1 MEVVVVLGASSNPER
16 YSNMAIRELRSRGH
30 RVIPVHPQE
39 SMIEGLPVV
48 ANLQGLSGQPIDT
61 LTLYLRPELSA
72 PLAAAIV
79 ALKPRRVIFNP
90 GTESHALEKILTQ
103 NNIEVLE
110 ACTLVM
116 LRTGQF

>member
-39 SMIEGLPVV
+39 SRIEGLPVV
-48 ANLQGLSGQPIDT
+48 ADLAGLAGEKIDT
-61 LTLYLRPELSA
+61 VTLYLRPSLSA
-72 PLAAAIV
+72 PLAAALV
-79 ALKPRRVIFNP
+79 ALHPRRVIFNP
-90 GTESHALEKILTQ
+90 GTESAALEKILTQ
-103 NNIEVLE
+103 AKIEVLE

>member
-16 YSNMAIRELRSRGH
+16 YSNMAIRELSSRGH

-39 SMIEGLPVV
+39 SRIEGLPVV
-48 ANLQGLSGQPIDT
+48 ADLTELVGQPIDT
-61 LTLYLRPELSA
+61 LTLYLRPELST

-90 GTESHALEKILTQ
+90 GTESPGLEKMLSQ
-103 NNIEVLE
+103 NKIDVLE